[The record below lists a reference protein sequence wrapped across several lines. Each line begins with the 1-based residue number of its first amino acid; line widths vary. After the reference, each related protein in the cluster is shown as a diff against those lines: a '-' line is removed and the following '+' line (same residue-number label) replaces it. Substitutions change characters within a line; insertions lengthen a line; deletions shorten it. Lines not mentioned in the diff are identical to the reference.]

1 MITELALIVG
11 GRDFLVK
18 KMAEFRELIY
28 KREADIAGTFEL
40 EGDLVQ
46 RWDKRI
52 VEAQNRETE
61 RKNFIPLRKLMIEN
75 KED

>member
-1 MITELALIVG
+1 M
-11 GRDFLVK
+11 VK

-61 RKNFIPLRKLMIEN
+61 RKNFIPLRKLMIEK